1 MITPNQWQDNADV
14 NDATFLYRLLLW
26 RDQELIDT
34 DWTQVA
40 DSQVDKV
47 AWATYRQ
54 GLRDL
59 TKQNVVPRLIVIP
72 ERPV

>member
-1 MITPNQWQDNADV
+1 MLEQFSDNDTVADEIYL
-14 NDATFLYRLLLW
+14 ARILYW
-26 RDQELIDT
+26 RGQELIGT
-34 DWTQVA
+34 DWTQVD

-59 TKQNVVPRLIVIP
+59 TKQNVAPRLIVIP
-72 ERPV
+72 VRPL